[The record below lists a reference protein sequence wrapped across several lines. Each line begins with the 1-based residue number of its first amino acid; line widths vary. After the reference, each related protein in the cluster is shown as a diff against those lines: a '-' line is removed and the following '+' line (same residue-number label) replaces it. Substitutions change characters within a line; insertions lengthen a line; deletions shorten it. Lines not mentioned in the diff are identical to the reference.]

1 MILLSRRIAGRLRP
15 VERDSERP
23 ATGTAQPQASFLKAT
38 LWMVG
43 LSILLFWLPIIG
55 PVVAGAVGGYVA
67 GTLGRAV
74 LASLMPA
81 VLLTV
86 LILGVSAAFDLPLV
100 GALAGG
106 AIGLV
111 ILFGDV
117 PLVLAAIV
125 GAIVSRR
132 R

>member
-1 MILLSRRIAGRLRP
+1 VGGG
-15 VERDSERP
+15 ERKGFGMA
-23 ATGTAQPQASFLKAT
+23 ATRMTEPRASFVKAS
-38 LWMVG
+38 LWMIG

-55 PVVAGAVGGYVA
+55 PIVAGLIGGYFA
-67 GTLGRAV
+67 GTVGRAI

-81 VLLTV
+81 VVLAV
-86 LILGVSAAFDLPLV
+86 LILLVGTAFDLPVV
-100 GALAGG
+100 GALASG

-125 GAIVSRR
+125 GAVISQRR
-132 R
+132 